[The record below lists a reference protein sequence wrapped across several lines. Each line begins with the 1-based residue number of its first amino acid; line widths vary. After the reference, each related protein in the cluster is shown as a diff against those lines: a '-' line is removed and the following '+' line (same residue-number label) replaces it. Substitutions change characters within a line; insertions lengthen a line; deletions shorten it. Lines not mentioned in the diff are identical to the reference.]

1 MERGGKERLNRLEAR
16 GKKGPSS
23 ERVRVKY
30 PGVEMLGQQLIQARR
45 SRRKY
50 RKVNRVSGPGSCE
63 TITGSRGILDR
74 GAERVLARIRDV
86 QEAVFVLVFFVNGA
100 HQSGRRWQDFVD
112 KDEDGLLG
120 LQFDALANDVDELVR
135 SKGGTERVRNEVGPG
150 NRGCSQ
156 RGGQ

>member
-1 MERGGKERLNRLEAR
+1 MNQV
-16 GKKGPSS
+16 P
-23 ERVRVKY
+23 
-30 PGVEMLGQQLIQARR
+30 
-45 SRRKY
+45 
-50 RKVNRVSGPGSCE
+50 GPGSCE
-63 TITGSRGILDR
+63 TITGSRGILDC
-74 GAERVLARIRDV
+74 GAERVLAGIRDV

-135 SKGGTERVRNEVGPG
+135 SKGGRERERVRNEVGPG